1 MKLSD
6 HVFAL
11 AKDIN
16 MNAYIMSHVVIQKNG
31 TLIECVYIGLLYF
44 CS

>member
-16 MNAYIMSHVVIQKNG
+16 VCAYIMSHVVTEKNI
-31 TLIECVYIGLLYF
+31 TLVECVCIGLFHF

>member
-1 MKLSD
+1 MKLSV

-16 MNAYIMSHVVIQKNG
+16 VNAYIMSHVVTQKN
-31 TLIECVYIGLLYF
+31 VYILVYSTSVAKYF
-44 CS
+44 H

>member
-16 MNAYIMSHVVIQKNG
+16 VTAYIMSQVATQKNG
-31 TLIECVYIGLLYF
+31 TLVENVYIGLFYF
-44 CS
+44 YS